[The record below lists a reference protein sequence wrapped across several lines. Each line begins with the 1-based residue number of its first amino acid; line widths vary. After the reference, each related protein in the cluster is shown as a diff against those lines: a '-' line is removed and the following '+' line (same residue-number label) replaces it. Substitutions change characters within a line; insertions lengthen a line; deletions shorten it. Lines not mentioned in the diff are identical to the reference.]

1 MFSLQNENA
10 LQTIYLCAAYYYPTA
25 KKRYLPRIQKVT
37 ERIGGVSQ
45 YIANGQWEEVEAF
58 AVVADNAVLPM
69 QLYVSSLDGQGLSM
83 SNSYA
88 KVMKNDALEYEKQ
101 FKILQKALKKKDKD
115 MALAAVQE
123 MGVAIVDYR
132 QAGRLKDD
140 DGNIPDVA
148 EIRRSTM
155 RRTTQAG
162 FALDS

>member
-1 MFSLQNENA
+1 LH
-10 LQTIYLCAAYYYPTA
+10 
-25 KKRYLPRIQKVT
+25 
-37 ERIGGVSQ
+37 
-45 YIANGQWEEVEAF
+45 
-58 AVVADNAVLPM
+58 
-69 QLYVSSLDGQGLSM
+69 VSSLDGQGLSM
-83 SNSYA
+83 SNSHT
-88 KVMKNDALEYEKQ
+88 KVMKNDALECEKQ